1 MLFMGNGKVQDVAV
15 GAGVEEGWVSRSQR
29 GSGGETGLDLE
40 SSANMTS
47 GRGEKKSEPHSR
59 VLHE

>member
-1 MLFMGNGKVQDVAV
+1 MAV

-29 GSGGETGLDLE
+29 GSGGENGLDLE
-40 SSANMTS
+40 SSTNMTS

-59 VLHE
+59 IFHE